1 MFCSLDEQ
9 IRRADQATTTTRERS
24 LYYAAVLLI
33 SIVLFGGLYAGI
45 CTLG

>member
-9 IRRADQATTTTRERS
+9 IRRDDLATTTPRERW
-24 LYYAAVLLI
+24 LYYAAVLLT

-45 CTLG
+45 CSLG